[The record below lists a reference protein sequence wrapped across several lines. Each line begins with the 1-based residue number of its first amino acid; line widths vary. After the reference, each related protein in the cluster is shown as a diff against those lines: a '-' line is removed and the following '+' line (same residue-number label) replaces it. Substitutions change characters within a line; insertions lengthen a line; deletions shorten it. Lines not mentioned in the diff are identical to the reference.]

1 MTILLMSLLI
11 LLCLLRQLPS
21 FAANQHTSATSFCF
35 CPLLARVQV
44 VVVVSLFGTNV
55 AQIVASASDAYYLE
69 EGNSLDKR

>member
-1 MTILLMSLLI
+1 MVQHMLYHLFQRPESFW
-11 LLCLLRQLPS
+11 CLP
-21 FAANQHTSATSFCF
+21 
-35 CPLLARVQV
+35 VQV

>member
-1 MTILLMSLLI
+1 VFPQATSYGTHLI
-11 LLCLLRQLPS
+11 VAVHRQL
-21 FAANQHTSATSFCF
+21 
-35 CPLLARVQV
+35 QV